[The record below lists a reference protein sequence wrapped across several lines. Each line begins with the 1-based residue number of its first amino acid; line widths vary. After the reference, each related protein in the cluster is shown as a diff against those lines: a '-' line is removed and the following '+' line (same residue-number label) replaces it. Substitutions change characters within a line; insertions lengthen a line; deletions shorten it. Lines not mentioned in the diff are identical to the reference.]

1 MGKRAGRGG
10 TPTLISNTTVAWIND
25 DSVNTLKTIDIDIPD
40 VLSEDNKYMVYVTNP
55 STETALDVTVS
66 NEILDDVTARYP
78 VLPGGTFTVAA
89 SSPNGAGS
97 EVTGLFVGLSGR
109 LVLDNTTLI
118 GAAGAFTARVQVW
131 MV

>member
-10 TPTLISNTTVAWIND
+10 TPTLISNETVAWANSA
-25 DSVNTLKTIDIDIPD
+25 SVNTLKTIDIDIPD
-40 VLSEDNKYMVYVTNP
+40 VLSEDNKYIVYVTNP

-66 NEILDDVTARYP
+66 NQILDGATPRYP

-109 LVLDNTTLI
+109 LVLDNTTQI
-118 GAAGAFTARVQVW
+118 GGAGAFTARVQVW